1 MKAPRRRLA
10 VQLTLVCG
18 TLVAVCLALAVG
30 PMLINTRR
38 NYVSRATAQF
48 ERQLARLHKDLVVA
62 AARDDHDQLDLL
74 CNELNG
80 DYQGRVSLIAPDG
93 SIMADSMSARCV
105 AMARRD
111 CIPAIRHERRKM
123 LERAQPLSD
132 TVAIRLRTRLGAV
145 GPATVRLALPIQ
157 PVREEMRKL
166 GQWLLVATVLAMAA
180 AVLAAVMVSRRIA
193 RPVEQMTSLAE
204 RIATGNLESK
214 APMVGGA
221 SEIGRLAEALG
232 AMQQSLRQN
241 MSDLRRERNQAL
253 AIVGAMADGV
263 LALQADGRTLFAN
276 QAAGELLGTE
286 IPNDTPLADLTL
298 PEPVRQLAR
307 RVLDSQ
313 TPAEETLGDERR
325 GERVIGIAGT
335 PVPTDRSSGGAVLVL
350 RDISEARR
358 AAALG
363 RELVANAS
371 HELRTP
377 LAIVESSADTLLG
390 AVDELPADLR
400 EFVDIISRNSRRMA
414 GLVNETLEL
423 SKLESGGETQWEHA
437 DLADLAH
444 GAIDPCRP
452 WAAAKGLDLQIDLAA
467 QAPVQG
473 DCSHLASALRNLL
486 ENAIHYTP
494 ATGRIGVSLT
504 LAEGHAS
511 FSVSDSGPGIP
522 EADRKRIFE
531 RFYRGDEAA
540 LKRAEGSG
548 LGLAIVRRV
557 AELHGGTISV
567 ESTVGQG
574 STFTLRIPL
583 A

>member
-221 SEIGRLAEALG
+221 SEIGRLAEA
-232 AMQQSLRQN
+232 
-241 MSDLRRERNQAL
+241 
-253 AIVGAMADGV
+253 
-263 LALQADGRTLFAN
+263 
-276 QAAGELLGTE
+276 
-286 IPNDTPLADLTL
+286 
-298 PEPVRQLAR
+298 
-307 RVLDSQ
+307 
-313 TPAEETLGDERR
+313 
-325 GERVIGIAGT
+325 
-335 PVPTDRSSGGAVLVL
+335 
-350 RDISEARR
+350 
-358 AAALG
+358 
-363 RELVANAS
+363 
-371 HELRTP
+371 
-377 LAIVESSADTLLG
+377 
-390 AVDELPADLR
+390 
-400 EFVDIISRNSRRMA
+400 
-414 GLVNETLEL
+414 
-423 SKLESGGETQWEHA
+423 
-437 DLADLAH
+437 
-444 GAIDPCRP
+444 
-452 WAAAKGLDLQIDLAA
+452 
-467 QAPVQG
+467 
-473 DCSHLASALRNLL
+473 
-486 ENAIHYTP
+486 
-494 ATGRIGVSLT
+494 
-504 LAEGHAS
+504 
-511 FSVSDSGPGIP
+511 
-522 EADRKRIFE
+522 
-531 RFYRGDEAA
+531 
-540 LKRAEGSG
+540 
-548 LGLAIVRRV
+548 
-557 AELHGGTISV
+557 
-567 ESTVGQG
+567 
-574 STFTLRIPL
+574 
-583 A
+583 